1 MDYSSLGFCGLSASF
16 APSGSSVGSS
26 AKLDEREVRIG
37 NSCRARQTAFL
48 VERKAV
54 LGKTS
59 FSNQQV
65 PVGRSRTLK
74 NDALDSRSPRPINSR
89 SVNLLYYGDNLDV
102 LRRHIKDHTIDLVY
116 LDPPFNS
123 SQDYNVLF
131 AEKDGTVRLLSSRHS
146 RTLGNG
152 TSNQGAESPM
162 SCRRSG
168 KCPRSRATTAWNGER
183 NPDETQIDSSA

>member
-1 MDYSSLGFCGLSASF
+1 MDYSSLGFRGLSASF
-16 APSGSSVGSS
+16 APSGSNVGSS

-59 FSNQQV
+59 
-65 PVGRSRTLK
+65 GHGTLT

-102 LRRHIKDHTIDLVY
+102 LGRHIKDYTIDLVY

-168 KCPRSRATTAWNGER
+168 KCPRSRATTALNGER

>member
-59 FSNQQV
+59 
-65 PVGRSRTLK
+65 GHGTLT

-102 LRRHIKDHTIDLVY
+102 LGRHIKDYTIDLVY

-131 AEKDGTVRLLSSRHS
+131 AEKDGTRAASQFKAFED
-146 RTLGNG
+146 TWEWNI
-152 TSNQGAESPM
+152 ESGGRVSDVMQAFRQVP
-162 SCRRSG
+162 S
-168 KCPRSRATTAWNGER
+168 
-183 NPDETQIDSSA
+183 Q